1 MTSSPF
7 TEEGVEA
14 EIEEDLELSGRF
26 PTLVLLDLG
35 APWTAPPPRDM
46 GVVGK
51 LPPLM

>member
-1 MTSSPF
+1 MTSSPL

-14 EIEEDLELSGRF
+14 EIEEDLDLSGRL

-35 APWTAPPPRDM
+35 APWTPPPRVA